1 MQVRYQLR
9 HIPIFCYVPQR
20 GNMNILHTPQRATQI
35 EDGSNSKNFPKT
47 LGAPSRPVQGLRS
60 TANTAKRRARV
71 PACTPH
77 AGRRTR
83 PSLKHYRTRTAK
95 TLRAERQPEGLSL
108 VLRRD
113 DARGLFLGLSLDIEG
128 SLVLNTQLDA
138 RGLSPQAIQ
147 GVELAVLLVL
157 NVNHDI
163 AEV

>member
-35 EDGSNSKNFPKT
+35 ENSSNSKNFPKT
-47 LGAPSRPVQGLRS
+47 LGLQATPPEARKAPRI
-60 TANTAKRRARV
+60 RRRGGHAC
-71 PACTPH
+71 PACAPH
-77 AGRRTR
+77 AGHRTR
-83 PSLKHYRTRTAK
+83 PSRKRYRTRTAK
-95 TLRAERQPEGLSL
+95 TSRAERQPEGLSL

-128 SLVLNTQLDA
+128 SLILNTQLDA

>member
-35 EDGSNSKNFPKT
+35 ENSSNSKNFPKT
-47 LGAPSRPVQGLRS
+47 LGAPSYPVQGLRS
-60 TANTAKRRARV
+60 TANTAKRRARA
-71 PACTPH
+71 PRMCTTCRAPNPPLTQALQNAH
-77 AGRRTR
+77 R
-83 PSLKHYRTRTAK
+83 K
-95 TLRAERQPEGLSL
+95 TSRAERQPEGLSL